1 MPNSSA
7 TKAKAPSARLLNPWA
22 LLLVAIAVGVLLWAT
37 FRNEEAFR
45 PKGGQPDEVSASYAE
60 VLLAAHPEN
69 NELRTQLLDLLI
81 QLGDYPKAEKHLAQW
96 QRPDP
101 ALKAYYRL
109 QLDALALNNSTDS
122 AALQALAERF
132 KAFDYKPLPSPQ
144 LERLATLALSAQ
156 APGLAADAY
165 AELARRDPTRR
176 EQWLPEAAKWYQA
189 SEQPGRAAD
198 LYVQLLDASQTP
210 EARRQFLQQAFTT
223 LVAADRGDQAVE
235 LLAREL
241 AAQPDVEFEPALL
254 DRGVD
259 VAVAHNR
266 VDLAE
271 QFFSAWRKVQPDSPE
286 ILAKEFK
293 QRLAFGDLAGAH
305 AVGLQLLEQRPDDP
319 QLLEQMAH
327 LAEWQGD
334 SAAALGY
341 WISLSTLSKDPAQ
354 FEHTWRL
361 AMQTYDFDR
370 GIPLLAGIMDSRAL
384 TNVELDALVYAQESR
399 GTPEEAEKWLRRYV
413 AKYPKQRLAWVRLL
427 QNLENTEQYPQ
438 RLVVWNQFAKRYRL
452 TSTERVDWANN
463 HLKLFDSQGAWKVIT
478 AVDGNKIKDF
488 NYWQSRAALAWDLEL
503 DDELQLALEK
513 MLAIKGSLNTGDES
527 ELIALYRTRD
537 PRKALQLTVD
547 SWRQGHS
554 PQRLVAA
561 LQLAQELQDW
571 PLVVDL
577 LKEAEQY
584 PGASDQSQVLAARAA
599 LAVQQGQTDLALRL
613 YQQGLSRF
621 PDDNTFRERL
631 LWLYVDLGRTG
642 EIKPL
647 LQQWRSLARSDS
659 SLWLP
664 FAAASQ
670 LLGRNTEALAWYRLY
685 LQANPRDWMVQAA
698 YADALEGAGYADSA
712 QRLRLRL
719 DRQVS
724 PEQIR
729 ATPQGYATW
738 LRLLASSYSSRKAQ
752 NKAMQWQDG
761 SKPMLQLWF
770 DQFLARLDDLNQSAQ
785 KDEWLAWARSRG
797 LKVSRYEQIQEA
809 LRGSNRQA
817 LERLV
822 ASGDLD
828 PAQQVEA
835 LNSLGRSGEALA
847 VGLSALGDEQ
857 PAALREQLRRQA
869 IEMTERTPQGM
880 QIAWERQDYG
890 GLVFNGPRLTAARY
904 LNDNWYAKLVLE
916 QGRYSGD
923 VLDESRLGNETNT
936 ELTLQRQLENGNY
949 KLIFDSSL
957 RKDDDRNGLGASRT
971 WQLDSGNELDV
982 GADWH
987 RKNEDSGYMRTFGQ
1001 QDDVWVGGRHRYSAR
1016 DQLSWNLAQRWFST
1030 RGGDDLGSGQALKIE
1045 FDHTLQFEG
1054 PNWELR
1060 SGIDYQQN
1068 SLNNRS
1074 LPDLANTLGGGID
1087 LAGAD
1092 LDNPEQIT
1100 SQTLLQKRYG
1110 QLFFGSSW
1118 RRGFPGALNRTRGQ
1132 YTWLVDVSTGWQW
1145 TDNTINYAISTGV
1158 GTEVIG
1164 DDELAVTLGYQ
1175 SAPQGGA
1182 GKSGGTAGVSYSVR
1196 FGR

>member
-7 TKAKAPSARLLNPWA
+7 TKAPRARLLNPWA
-22 LLLVAIAVGVLLWAT
+22 LLVVAIVVGILLWAT
-37 FRNEEAFR
+37 YRNEDAFR

-81 QLGDYPKAEKHLAQW
+81 QLGDYPRAEKHLAQW
-96 QRPDP
+96 SQPDP

-132 KAFDYKPLPSPQ
+132 KAFDYKTLPSPQ

-165 AELARRDPTRR
+165 TELARRDPKQRD
-176 EQWLPEAAKWYQA
+176 QWLPEAAKWYQA

-210 EARRQFLQQAFTT
+210 QERRQFLEKAFKS
-223 LVAADRGDQAVE
+223 LVAADRGDQAAE

-241 AAQPDVEFEPALL
+241 ATQPDALDAALL
-254 DRGVD
+254 DQGVD

-266 VDLAE
+266 RDLAE
-271 QFFSAWRKVQPDSPE
+271 QFFSAWRKLQPDSPE
-286 ILAKEFK
+286 VLAKEFK
-293 QRLAFGDLAGAH
+293 QRLAFGDLEGAY
-305 AVGLQLLEQRPDDP
+305 AVGSQLLELHPDDP
-319 QLLEQMAH
+319 LLLEQMAH
-327 LAEWQGD
+327 IAEWQGD
-334 SAAALGY
+334 SASALGY
-341 WISLSTLSKDPAQ
+341 WISLSKLRNNPAE

-370 GIPLLAGIMDSRAL
+370 GIPLLAGIMNTRAL
-384 TNVELDALVYAQESR
+384 SDVELDALVYAEESR
-399 GTPEEAEKWLRRYV
+399 GTPEQGEQWLRRYV
-413 AKYPKQRLAWVRLL
+413 GKYPKHRLAWVRLL
-427 QNLENTEQYPQ
+427 QNLENTAQYPQ
-438 RLVVWNQFAKRYRL
+438 RLAVWKRFAGLYPL

-463 HLKLFDSQGAWKVIT
+463 HLKLFDSPSAWKVIT
-478 AVDGNKIKDF
+478 AVDGNKIDDF

-513 MLAIKGSLNTGDES
+513 MLAIKGSLNSGDES
-527 ELIALYRTRD
+527 ELIALYRVRD

-547 SWRQGHS
+547 SWRREHN
-554 PQRLVAA
+554 PQRLIAA

-577 LKEAEQY
+577 LKEADQY
-584 PGASDQSQVLAARAA
+584 PDASDRSQVLAARGA
-599 LAVQQGQTDLALRL
+599 LAVQQGRTDEALRL
-613 YQQGLSRF
+613 YRLGLSRF

-631 LWLYVDLGRTG
+631 MWLYVDLGRTG
-642 EIKPL
+642 ELKPL
-647 LQQWRSLARSDS
+647 LQQWRSLARGDS
-659 SLWLP
+659 TLWLP

-685 LQANPRDWMVQAA
+685 LRSNPQDWMVQAA

-712 QRLRLRL
+712 QRLRLKLNRE
-719 DRQVS
+719 VT

-738 LRLLASSYSSRKAQ
+738 LRLVASSYSSRKAL

-770 DQFLARLDDLNQSAQ
+770 DQMLARLDEINQSTQ
-785 KDEWLAWARSRG
+785 KDDWLAWARARG
-797 LKVSRYEQIQEA
+797 LKVNRYEQIQEA
-809 LRGSNRQA
+809 LRGNNRQA

-822 ASGDLD
+822 ASDDLD
-828 PAQQVEA
+828 PAQRVEA

-847 VGLSALGDEQ
+847 VDLSALGEDQ
-857 PAALREQLRRQA
+857 PASLREQLRRQA
-869 IEMTERTPQGM
+869 IELTERTPQGV
-880 QIAWERQDYG
+880 QIAWDRQDYG

-923 VLDESRLGNETNT
+923 VLDPSRLGNETNT

-971 WQLDSGNELDV
+971 WQVDSGNELDV

-987 RKNEDSGYMRTFGQ
+987 RKNEDSGYMHTFGR

-1016 DQLSWNLAQRWFST
+1016 DQLSWSLAQRWFST
-1030 RGGDDLGSGQALKIE
+1030 RGGDDLGNGQALKIE

-1054 PNWELR
+1054 PNWQLR

-1074 LPDLANTLGGGID
+1074 LPNLANTLGGGID
-1087 LAGAD
+1087 LIGAE
-1092 LDNPEQIT
+1092 LDNPDQIN
-1100 SQTLLQKRYG
+1100 SQTLLQKHYG

-1145 TDNTINYAISTGV
+1145 TDNTINYAISTGI

-1164 DDELAVTLGYQ
+1164 DDELAVTFGYQ
-1175 SAPQGGA
+1175 SAPQGGT
-1182 GKSGGTAGVSYSVR
+1182 GQSGGTAGVSYSVR

>member
-1 MPNSSA
+1 MANSSA
-7 TKAKAPSARLLNPWA
+7 TKAQRARLLNPWA

-37 FRNEEAFR
+37 FRNEDAFR

-69 NELRTQLLDLLI
+69 SELRSQLLDLLI
-81 QLGDYPKAEKHLAQW
+81 QLGDYSRAEKHLAEW
-96 QRPDP
+96 PHADP
-101 ALKAYYRL
+101 TLKAYYRL

-132 KAFDYKPLPSPQ
+132 KAFDYRPLPSAQ

-165 AELARRDPTRR
+165 AELARRDPQRR

-189 SEQPGRAAD
+189 SEQPARAAD
-198 LYVQLLDASQTP
+198 IYVQLLEASQTP
-210 EARRQFLQQAFTT
+210 EARRERLEQAFKT
-223 LVAADRGDQAVE
+223 LVAADRGEQAVA
-235 LLAREL
+235 LLAQEL
-241 AAQPDVEFEPALL
+241 AAQPDAQFEPTLL
-254 DRGVD
+254 DQGVD

-266 VDLAE
+266 ADLAE

-293 QRLAFGDLAGAH
+293 QRLAFGDLAGAQ
-305 AVGLQLLEQRPDDP
+305 AVGVQLLEQHPDDP
-319 QLLEQMAH
+319 ALLEQMAH

-341 WISLSTLSKDPAQ
+341 WISLNALRSDPAR

-370 GIPLLAGIMDSRAL
+370 GIPLLAGVMNTRAL
-384 TNVELDALVYAQESR
+384 SNVELDALVYAEESR

-413 AKYPKQRLAWVRLL
+413 AKYPKHRLAWVRLL

-438 RLVVWNQFAKRYRL
+438 RLVVWSQFAKRYPL

-463 HLKLFDSQGAWKVIT
+463 YLKLFDSQGAWKVIT
-478 AVDGNKIKDF
+478 AVDGNTIDDF

-503 DDELQLALEK
+503 DDELRVALEK
-513 MLAIKGSLNTGDES
+513 MRAIKGSLNSGDES

-547 SWRQGHS
+547 SWRQGHN

-584 PGASDQSQVLAARAA
+584 PDASGQSQVLAARGA
-599 LAVQQGQTDLALRL
+599 LAVQQGNPEEALRL
-613 YQQGLSRF
+613 YRQGLSRF

-631 LWLYVDLGRTG
+631 MWLYVDLGRRS

-659 SLWLP
+659 TLWLP

-685 LQANPRDWMVQAA
+685 LQANPQDWMVQAA

-719 DRQVS
+719 DRQVTA
-724 PEQIR
+724 EQIR

-738 LRLLASSYSSRKAQ
+738 LRLLVSSYSSRKAQ
-752 NKAMQWQDG
+752 HQAMQWQDG

-770 DQFLARLDDLNQSAQ
+770 DQFLARLDDLNQSSQ

-797 LKVSRYEQIQEA
+797 LKISSYEQIQQA

-822 ASGDLD
+822 ANGDLD

-835 LNSLGRSGEALA
+835 LNSLGRGGEALA

-857 PAALREQLRRQA
+857 PAAIREQLRRQA
-869 IEMTERTPQGM
+869 IEMTERTPQGA
-880 QIAWERQDYG
+880 QIAWERQDFG

-904 LNDNWYAKLVLE
+904 LSDNWYAKLVLE
-916 QGRYSGD
+916 QGQYSGD
-923 VLDESRLGNETNT
+923 SLEPSRLGTETNT
-936 ELTLQRQLENGNY
+936 ELTLQRQVENGNY
-949 KLIFDSSL
+949 KLILDSSL
-957 RKDDDRNGLGASRT
+957 RKDDDRNGLGVSRT
-971 WQLDSGNELDV
+971 WQVDSGNELDV

-987 RKNEDSGYMRTFGQ
+987 RKNEDSGLMRAFGQ
-1001 QDDVWVGGRHRYSAR
+1001 QDDLWVGGRHRYSAR

-1068 SLNNRS
+1068 SLNNRA
-1074 LPDLANTLGGGID
+1074 LPNLANTLGGGID
-1087 LAGAD
+1087 LVGIQ
-1092 LDNPEQIT
+1092 LDDPNQIT
-1100 SQTLLQKRYG
+1100 SQTLLQKSYG

-1132 YTWLVDVSTGWQW
+1132 YTWLVDVSSGWQW
-1145 TDNTINYAISTGV
+1145 TDNTINYAISTGI

-1164 DDELAVTLGYQ
+1164 DDELAVTFGYQ

>member
-7 TKAKAPSARLLNPWA
+7 TKAPRARLLNPWA
-22 LLLVAIAVGVLLWAT
+22 LLVVAIVVGILLWAT
-37 FRNEEAFR
+37 YRNEDAFR

-81 QLGDYPKAEKHLAQW
+81 QLGDYPRAEKHLAQW
-96 QRPDP
+96 SQPDP

-132 KAFDYKPLPSPQ
+132 KAFDYKTLPSPQ

-165 AELARRDPTRR
+165 TELARRDPKQRD
-176 EQWLPEAAKWYQA
+176 QWLPEAAKWYQA

-210 EARRQFLQQAFTT
+210 QERRQFLEKAFKS
-223 LVAADRGDQAVE
+223 LVAADRGDQAAE

-241 AAQPDVEFEPALL
+241 ATQPDALDAALL
-254 DRGVD
+254 DQGVD

-266 VDLAE
+266 RDLAE
-271 QFFSAWRKVQPDSPE
+271 QFFSAWRKLQPDSPE
-286 ILAKEFK
+286 VLAKEFK
-293 QRLAFGDLAGAH
+293 QRLAFGDLEGAY
-305 AVGLQLLEQRPDDP
+305 AVGSQLLELHPDDP
-319 QLLEQMAH
+319 LLLEQMAH
-327 LAEWQGD
+327 IAEWQGD
-334 SAAALGY
+334 SASALGY
-341 WISLSTLSKDPAQ
+341 WISLSKLRNNPAE

-370 GIPLLAGIMDSRAL
+370 GIPLLAGIMETRAL
-384 TNVELDALVYAQESR
+384 SDVELDALVYAEESR
-399 GTPEEAEKWLRRYV
+399 GTPERGEQWLRRYV
-413 AKYPKQRLAWVRLL
+413 GKYPKHRLAWVRLL
-427 QNLENTEQYPQ
+427 QNLENTAQYPQ
-438 RLVVWNQFAKRYRL
+438 RLAVWKRFAGLYPL

-463 HLKLFDSQGAWKVIT
+463 HLKLFDSPSAWKVIT
-478 AVDGNKIKDF
+478 AVDGNKIDDF

-513 MLAIKGSLNTGDES
+513 MLAIKGSLNSGDES
-527 ELIALYRTRD
+527 ELIALYRVRD
-537 PRKALQLTVD
+537 PGKALQLTVD
-547 SWRQGHS
+547 SWRREHN
-554 PQRLVAA
+554 PQRLIAA

-577 LKEAEQY
+577 LKEADQY
-584 PGASDQSQVLAARAA
+584 PDASDRSQVLAARGA
-599 LAVQQGQTDLALRL
+599 LAVQQGRTDEALRL
-613 YQQGLSRF
+613 YRLGLSRF

-631 LWLYVDLGRTG
+631 MWLYVDLGRTG
-642 EIKPL
+642 ELKPL
-647 LQQWRSLARSDS
+647 LQQWRSLARGDS
-659 SLWLP
+659 TLWLP

-685 LQANPRDWMVQAA
+685 LRSNPQDWMVQAA

-712 QRLRLRL
+712 QRLRLKLNRE
-719 DRQVS
+719 VT

-738 LRLLASSYSSRKAQ
+738 LRLVASSYSSRKAL

-770 DQFLARLDDLNQSAQ
+770 DQMLARLDEINQSTQ
-785 KDEWLAWARSRG
+785 KDDWLAWARARG
-797 LKVSRYEQIQEA
+797 LKVNRYEQIQEA
-809 LRGSNRQA
+809 LRGNNRQA

-822 ASGDLD
+822 ASDDLD
-828 PAQQVEA
+828 PAQRVEA

-847 VGLSALGDEQ
+847 VDLSALGEDQ
-857 PAALREQLRRQA
+857 PASLREQLRRQA
-869 IEMTERTPQGM
+869 IELTERTPQGV
-880 QIAWERQDYG
+880 QIAWDRQDYG

-923 VLDESRLGNETNT
+923 VLDPSRLGNETNT

-971 WQLDSGNELDV
+971 WQVDSGNELDV

-987 RKNEDSGYMRTFGQ
+987 RKNEDSGYMRTFGR

-1016 DQLSWNLAQRWFST
+1016 DQLSWSLAQRWFST
-1030 RGGDDLGSGQALKIE
+1030 RGGDDLGNGQALKIE

-1054 PNWELR
+1054 PNWQLR

-1074 LPDLANTLGGGID
+1074 LPNLANTLGGGID
-1087 LAGAD
+1087 LIGAE
-1092 LDNPEQIT
+1092 LDNPDQIN
-1100 SQTLLQKRYG
+1100 SQTLLQKHYG

-1145 TDNTINYAISTGV
+1145 TDNTINYAISTGI

-1164 DDELAVTLGYQ
+1164 DDELAVTFGYQ
-1175 SAPQGGA
+1175 SAPQGGT
-1182 GKSGGTAGVSYSVR
+1182 GQSGGTAGVSYSVR

>member
-7 TKAKAPSARLLNPWA
+7 TKAPRARLLNPWA
-22 LLLVAIAVGVLLWAT
+22 LLVVAIVVGILLWAT
-37 FRNEEAFR
+37 YRNEDAFR

-60 VLLAAHPEN
+60 VLLAAHPDN

-81 QLGDYPKAEKHLAQW
+81 QLGDYPRAEKHLAQW
-96 QRPDP
+96 PQPDP
-101 ALKAYYRL
+101 TLKAYYRL

-132 KAFDYKPLPSPQ
+132 KTFDYKTLPTPQ

-165 AELARRDPTRR
+165 TELARRDPKQRD
-176 EQWLPEAAKWYQA
+176 QWLPEAAKWYQA

-210 EARRQFLQQAFTT
+210 EVRRPLLENAFKS
-223 LVAADRGDQAVE
+223 LVAADRGDEAAE

-241 AAQPDVEFEPALL
+241 ASQPDALDAALL
-254 DRGVD
+254 DQGVD

-266 VDLAE
+266 RDLAE
-271 QFFSAWRKVQPDSPE
+271 QFFSAWRKLQPDSPQV
-286 ILAKEFK
+286 LAKEFK
-293 QRLAFGDLAGAH
+293 QRLAFGDLEGAY
-305 AVGLQLLEQRPDDP
+305 AVGSQLLELHPDDP
-319 QLLEQMAH
+319 LLLEQMAH
-327 LAEWQGD
+327 IAEWQGD
-334 SAAALGY
+334 SASALGY
-341 WISLSTLSKDPAQ
+341 WISLSKLRNNPAE

-370 GIPLLAGIMDSRAL
+370 GIPLLAGIMETRAL
-384 TNVELDALVYAQESR
+384 SDVELDALVYAEESR
-399 GTPEEAEKWLRRYV
+399 GTPEQGEKWLRRYV
-413 AKYPKQRLAWVRLL
+413 GKYPKHRLAWVRLL
-427 QNLENTEQYPQ
+427 QNLENTAQYPQ
-438 RLVVWNQFAKRYRL
+438 RLAVWKRFAGLYRL

-463 HLKLFDSQGAWKVIT
+463 HLKLFDSPSAWKVIT
-478 AVDGNKIKDF
+478 AVDGNKIDDF

-513 MLAIKGSLNTGDES
+513 MLAIKGSLNSGDES
-527 ELIALYRTRD
+527 ELIALYRVRD

-547 SWRQGHS
+547 SWRREHN
-554 PQRLVAA
+554 PQRLIAA

-577 LKEAEQY
+577 LQEADQY
-584 PGASDQSQVLAARAA
+584 PDASDRSQVLAARGA
-599 LAVQQGQTDLALRL
+599 LAVQQGRTDEALRL
-613 YQQGLSRF
+613 YRLGLSRF

-631 LWLYVDLGRTG
+631 MWLYVDLGRTG
-642 EIKPL
+642 ELKPL
-647 LQQWRSLARSDS
+647 LQQWRSLARGDS
-659 SLWLP
+659 TLWLP

-685 LQANPRDWMVQAA
+685 LRSNPQDWMVQAA

-712 QRLRLRL
+712 QRLRLKLNRE
-719 DRQVS
+719 VT

-738 LRLLASSYSSRKAQ
+738 LRLVASSYSSRKAL

-770 DQFLARLDDLNQSAQ
+770 EQMLARLDEINQSAQ
-785 KDEWLAWARSRG
+785 KDDWLAWARARG

-809 LRGSNRQA
+809 LRGNNRQA

-822 ASGDLD
+822 ASDDLD
-828 PAQQVEA
+828 PAQRVEA

-847 VGLSALGDEQ
+847 VDLSALGEDQ

-869 IEMTERTPQGM
+869 IELTERTPQGV
-880 QIAWERQDYG
+880 QIAWDRQDYG

-923 VLDESRLGNETNT
+923 VLDPSRLGNETNT

-971 WQLDSGNELDV
+971 WQVDSGNELDV

-987 RKNEDSGYMRTFGQ
+987 RKNEDSGYMRTFGRQ
-1001 QDDVWVGGRHRYSAR
+1001 NDVWVGGRHRYSAR
-1016 DQLSWNLAQRWFST
+1016 DQLSWSLAQRWFST

-1054 PNWELR
+1054 PNWQLR

-1074 LPDLANTLGGGID
+1074 LPNLANTLGGGID
-1087 LAGAD
+1087 LIGAE
-1092 LDNPEQIT
+1092 LDNPDQIN
-1100 SQTLLQKRYG
+1100 SQTLLQKHYG

-1132 YTWLVDVSTGWQW
+1132 YAWLVDVSSGWQW
-1145 TDNTINYAISTGV
+1145 TDNTINYAISTGI

-1164 DDELAVTLGYQ
+1164 DDELAVTFGYQ
-1175 SAPQGGA
+1175 SAPQGGT
-1182 GKSGGTAGVSYSVR
+1182 GQSGGTAGVSYSVR

>member
-7 TKAKAPSARLLNPWA
+7 TKAPRARLLNPWA
-22 LLLVAIAVGVLLWAT
+22 LLVVAIVVGILLWAT
-37 FRNEEAFR
+37 YRNEDAFR

-60 VLLAAHPEN
+60 VLLAAHPDN

-81 QLGDYPKAEKHLAQW
+81 QLGDYPRAEKHLAQW
-96 QRPDP
+96 PQPDP
-101 ALKAYYRL
+101 TLKAYYRL

-132 KAFDYKPLPSPQ
+132 KTFDYKTLPTPQ

-165 AELARRDPTRR
+165 TELARRDPKQRD
-176 EQWLPEAAKWYQA
+176 QWLPEAAKWYQA

-210 EARRQFLQQAFTT
+210 EVRRPLFENAFKS
-223 LVAADRGDQAVE
+223 LVAADRGDEAAE

-241 AAQPDVEFEPALL
+241 ASQPDALDAALL
-254 DRGVD
+254 DQGVD

-266 VDLAE
+266 RDLAE
-271 QFFSAWRKVQPDSPE
+271 QFFSAWRKLQPDSPQV
-286 ILAKEFK
+286 LAKEFK
-293 QRLAFGDLAGAH
+293 QRLAFGDLEGAY
-305 AVGLQLLEQRPDDP
+305 AVGSQLLELHPDDP
-319 QLLEQMAH
+319 LLLEQMAH
-327 LAEWQGD
+327 IAEWQGD
-334 SAAALGY
+334 SASALGY
-341 WISLSTLSKDPAQ
+341 WISLSKLRNNPAE

-370 GIPLLAGIMDSRAL
+370 GIPLLAGIMETRAL
-384 TNVELDALVYAQESR
+384 SDVELDALVYAEESR
-399 GTPEEAEKWLRRYV
+399 GTPEQGEKWLRRYV
-413 AKYPKQRLAWVRLL
+413 GKYPKHRLAWVRLL
-427 QNLENTEQYPQ
+427 QNLENTAQYPQ
-438 RLVVWNQFAKRYRL
+438 RLAVWKRFAGLYRL

-463 HLKLFDSQGAWKVIT
+463 HLKLFDSPSAWKVIT
-478 AVDGNKIKDF
+478 AVDGNKIDDF

-513 MLAIKGSLNTGDES
+513 MLAIKGSLNSGDES
-527 ELIALYRTRD
+527 ELIALYRVRD

-547 SWRQGHS
+547 SWRREHN
-554 PQRLVAA
+554 PQRLIAA

-577 LKEAEQY
+577 LQEADQY
-584 PGASDQSQVLAARAA
+584 PDASDRSQVLAARGA
-599 LAVQQGQTDLALRL
+599 LAVQQGRTDEALRL
-613 YQQGLSRF
+613 YRLGLSRF

-631 LWLYVDLGRTG
+631 MWLYVDLGRTG
-642 EIKPL
+642 ELKPL
-647 LQQWRSLARSDS
+647 LQQWRSLARGDS
-659 SLWLP
+659 TLWLP

-685 LQANPRDWMVQAA
+685 LRSNPQDWMVQAA

-712 QRLRLRL
+712 QRLRLKLNRE
-719 DRQVS
+719 VT

-738 LRLLASSYSSRKAQ
+738 LRLVASSYSSRKAL

-770 DQFLARLDDLNQSAQ
+770 EQMLARLDEINQSAQ
-785 KDEWLAWARSRG
+785 KDDWLAWARARG
-797 LKVSRYEQIQEA
+797 LKVSHYEQIQEA
-809 LRGSNRQA
+809 LRGNNRQA

-822 ASGDLD
+822 ASDDLD
-828 PAQQVEA
+828 PAQRVEA

-847 VGLSALGDEQ
+847 VDLSALGEDQ

-869 IEMTERTPQGM
+869 IELTERTPQGV
-880 QIAWERQDYG
+880 QIAWDRQDYG

-923 VLDESRLGNETNT
+923 VLAPSRLGNETNT

-971 WQLDSGNELDV
+971 WQVDSGNELDV

-987 RKNEDSGYMRTFGQ
+987 RKNEDSGYMRTFGRQ
-1001 QDDVWVGGRHRYSAR
+1001 NDVWVGGRHRYSAR
-1016 DQLSWNLAQRWFST
+1016 DQLSWSLAQRWFST

-1054 PNWELR
+1054 PNWQLR

-1074 LPDLANTLGGGID
+1074 LPNLANTLGGGID
-1087 LAGAD
+1087 LIGAE
-1092 LDNPEQIT
+1092 LDNPDQIN
-1100 SQTLLQKRYG
+1100 SQTLLQKHYG

-1132 YTWLVDVSTGWQW
+1132 YTWLVDVSSGWQW
-1145 TDNTINYAISTGV
+1145 TDNTINYAISTGI

-1164 DDELAVTLGYQ
+1164 DDELAVTFGYQ
-1175 SAPQGGA
+1175 SAPQGGT
-1182 GKSGGTAGVSYSVR
+1182 GQSGGTAGVSYSVR

>member
-7 TKAKAPSARLLNPWA
+7 TKAKSARLLNPWA

-37 FRNEEAFR
+37 FRNEDAFR

-69 NELRTQLLDLLI
+69 SELRTQLLDLLI
-81 QLGDYPKAEKHLAQW
+81 QLGDYPRAEKHLLDWPQA
-96 QRPDP
+96 DP
-101 ALKAYYRL
+101 TLKNYYRL

-122 AALQALAERF
+122 AALQALAARF
-132 KAFDYKPLPSPQ
+132 KAFDYKPLPTPQ
-144 LERLATLALSAQ
+144 LERLPALALSAQ

-165 AELARRDPTRR
+165 VELARRDPRQR
-176 EQWLPEAAKWYQA
+176 DKWLAEAGKWYLA

-198 LYVQLLDASQTP
+198 LYVQLLEGSQKP
-210 EARRQFLQQAFTT
+210 EERRQFLEEAFKG
-223 LVAADRGDQAVE
+223 LVAADRGDQAAELLGKE
-235 LLAREL
+235 LLAHPESDFN
-241 AAQPDVEFEPALL
+241 PVLL
-254 DRGVD
+254 DQGVD

-271 QFFSAWRKVQPDSPE
+271 QFFTAWRKLQPDSPE

-293 QRLAFGDLAGAH
+293 QRLAFGDLEGAH
-305 AVGLQLLEQRPDDP
+305 TVGLQLLEQRPEDP
-319 QLLEQMAH
+319 LLLEQMAH
-327 LAEWQGD
+327 IAEWQGD
-334 SAAALGY
+334 SASALGY
-341 WISLSTLSKDPAQ
+341 WISLSKLRDNPAE

-370 GIPLLAGIMDSRAL
+370 GIPVLAGIMHKRAL
-384 TNVELDALVYAQESR
+384 TDVELDALVYAEESR
-399 GTPEEAEKWLRRYV
+399 GTPEQAEKWLRGYV
-413 AKYPKQRLAWVRLL
+413 AKYPKHRLAWVRLL
-427 QNLENTEQYPQ
+427 QNLENTEQYPE
-438 RLVVWNQFAKRYRL
+438 RLQVWNNFAKRYPL
-452 TSTERVDWANN
+452 SSTERVDWANN
-463 HLKLFDSQGAWKVIT
+463 HLKLFDSQSAWKVIT
-478 AVDGNKIKDF
+478 AVDGNKINDI

-503 DDELQLALEK
+503 DEELRVALEK
-513 MLAIKGSLNTGDES
+513 MLAIKGSLNLGDES

-547 SWRQGHS
+547 SWRQGHN

-571 PLVVDL
+571 PLVIDL
-577 LKEAEQY
+577 LKEAEAY
-584 PGASDQSQVLAARAA
+584 PDASDRSQVLAARGA
-599 LAVQQGQTDLALRL
+599 LAVQQGQTDEALRL
-613 YQQGLSRF
+613 YRLGLSRF

-631 LWLYVDLGRTG
+631 MWLYVDLGRTR

-647 LQQWRSLARSDS
+647 LQQWRALARSDS
-659 SLWLP
+659 TLWLP

-670 LLGRNTEALAWYRLY
+670 LVGRNSEALAWYRLY
-685 LQANPRDWMVQAA
+685 LQANPQDWMVQAA

-712 QRLRLRL
+712 QRLRLKLNRE
-719 DRQVS
+719 VT
-724 PEQIR
+724 PELIR
-729 ATPQGYATW
+729 ATPQGYSTW

-752 NKAMQWQDG
+752 NKAMQWLDG

-770 DQFLARLDDLNQSAQ
+770 DQLLARLDDINQSAQ
-785 KDEWLAWARSRG
+785 KDDWLAWARSRG
-797 LKVSRYEQIQEA
+797 LKINSYEQIQEA

-835 LNSLGRSGEALA
+835 LNSLGRGGEALA

-857 PAALREQLRRQA
+857 PPAIREQLRRQA

-880 QIAWERQDYG
+880 LFSWQRQDYG
-890 GLVFNGPRLTAARY
+890 GLVFNGPRLTTARY

-916 QGRYSGD
+916 QGQYSGD
-923 VLDESRLGNETNT
+923 TLDSSRLGSETNT

-957 RKDDDRNGLGASRT
+957 RKDDDRNGLGVSRT
-971 WQLDSGNELDV
+971 WQVDSGNELDV

-987 RKNEDSGYMRTFGQ
+987 RKNEDTGLMRAFGR

-1016 DQLSWNLAQRWFST
+1016 DQLSWNLAQRSFST
-1030 RGGDDLGSGQALKIE
+1030 RGGDDLGNGQALKIE

-1074 LPDLANTLGGGID
+1074 LPNLANTLGGAID
-1087 LAGAD
+1087 LVGVE
-1092 LDNPEQIT
+1092 LDDPSEIT

-1132 YTWLVDVSTGWQW
+1132 YTWLVDVSSGWQW
-1145 TDNTINYAISTGV
+1145 TDNTINYAISTGI
-1158 GTEVIG
+1158 GTEVLG
-1164 DDELAVTLGYQ
+1164 DDELAVTFGYQ
-1175 SAPQGGA
+1175 SAPEGGT

>member
-7 TKAKAPSARLLNPWA
+7 TEAPRARLLNPWA
-22 LLLVAIAVGVLLWAT
+22 LLVVAIVVGILLWAT
-37 FRNEEAFR
+37 YRNEDAFR

-81 QLGDYPKAEKHLAQW
+81 QLGDYPRAEKHLAQW
-96 QRPDP
+96 SQPDP

-132 KAFDYKPLPSPQ
+132 KAFDYKALPSPQ

-165 AELARRDPTRR
+165 TELARRDPKQRD
-176 EQWLPEAAKWYQA
+176 QWLPEAAKWYQA

-210 EARRQFLQQAFTT
+210 QERRQFLEKAFKS
-223 LVAADRGDQAVE
+223 LVAADRGDQAAE

-241 AAQPDVEFEPALL
+241 ATQPDALDAALL
-254 DRGVD
+254 DQGVD

-266 VDLAE
+266 RDLAE
-271 QFFSAWRKVQPDSPE
+271 QFFSAWRKLQPDSPE
-286 ILAKEFK
+286 VLAKEFK
-293 QRLAFGDLAGAH
+293 QRLAFGDLEGAY
-305 AVGLQLLEQRPDDP
+305 AVGSQLLELHPDDP
-319 QLLEQMAH
+319 LLLEQMAH
-327 LAEWQGD
+327 IAEWQGD
-334 SAAALGY
+334 SASALGY
-341 WISLSTLSKDPAQ
+341 WISLSKLRNNPAE

-370 GIPLLAGIMDSRAL
+370 GIPLLAGIMETRAL
-384 TNVELDALVYAQESR
+384 SDVELDALVYAEESR
-399 GTPEEAEKWLRRYV
+399 GTPEQGEQWLRRYV
-413 AKYPKQRLAWVRLL
+413 GKYPKHRLAWVRLL
-427 QNLENTEQYPQ
+427 QNLENTAQYPQ
-438 RLVVWNQFAKRYRL
+438 RLAVWKRFAGLYPL

-463 HLKLFDSQGAWKVIT
+463 HLKLFDSPSAWKVIT
-478 AVDGNKIKDF
+478 AVDGNKIDDF

-513 MLAIKGSLNTGDES
+513 MLAIKGSLNSGDES
-527 ELIALYRTRD
+527 ELIALYRVRD

-547 SWRQGHS
+547 SWRREHN
-554 PQRLVAA
+554 PQRLIAA

-577 LKEAEQY
+577 LKEADQY
-584 PGASDQSQVLAARAA
+584 PDASDRSQVLAARGA
-599 LAVQQGQTDLALRL
+599 LAVQQGRTDEALRL
-613 YQQGLSRF
+613 YRLGLSRF

-631 LWLYVDLGRTG
+631 MWLYVDLGRTG
-642 EIKPL
+642 ELKPL
-647 LQQWRSLARSDS
+647 LQQWRSLARGDS
-659 SLWLP
+659 TLWLP

-685 LQANPRDWMVQAA
+685 LRSNPQDWMVQAA

-712 QRLRLRL
+712 QRLRLKLNRE
-719 DRQVS
+719 VT

-738 LRLLASSYSSRKAQ
+738 LRLVASSYSSRKAL

-770 DQFLARLDDLNQSAQ
+770 DQMLARLDEINQSTQ
-785 KDEWLAWARSRG
+785 KNDWLAWARARG
-797 LKVSRYEQIQEA
+797 LKVNRYEQIQEA
-809 LRGSNRQA
+809 LRGNNRQA

-822 ASGDLD
+822 ASDDLD
-828 PAQQVEA
+828 PAQRVEA

-847 VGLSALGDEQ
+847 VDLSALGEDQ
-857 PAALREQLRRQA
+857 SASLREQLRRQA
-869 IEMTERTPQGM
+869 IELTERTPQGV
-880 QIAWERQDYG
+880 QIAWDRQDYG

-923 VLDESRLGNETNT
+923 VLDPSRLGNETNT

-971 WQLDSGNELDV
+971 WQVDSGNELDV

-987 RKNEDSGYMRTFGQ
+987 RKNEDSGYMRTFGR

-1016 DQLSWNLAQRWFST
+1016 DQLSWSLAQRWFST
-1030 RGGDDLGSGQALKIE
+1030 RGGDDLGNGQALKIE

-1054 PNWELR
+1054 PNWQLR

-1074 LPDLANTLGGGID
+1074 LPNLANTLGGGID
-1087 LAGAD
+1087 LIGAE
-1092 LDNPEQIT
+1092 LDNPDQIN
-1100 SQTLLQKRYG
+1100 SQTLLQKHYG

-1145 TDNTINYAISTGV
+1145 TDNTINYAISTGI

-1164 DDELAVTLGYQ
+1164 DDELAVTFGYQ
-1175 SAPQGGA
+1175 SAPQGGT
-1182 GKSGGTAGVSYSVR
+1182 GQSGGTAGVSYSVR

>member
-1 MPNSSA
+1 MANSSA
-7 TKAKAPSARLLNPWA
+7 TKAQRARLLNPWA

-37 FRNEEAFR
+37 FRNEDAFR

-69 NELRTQLLDLLI
+69 SELRSQLLDLLI
-81 QLGDYPKAEKHLAQW
+81 QLGDYSKAEKHLAEW
-96 QRPDP
+96 PHADP
-101 ALKAYYRL
+101 TLKAYYRL

-132 KAFDYKPLPSPQ
+132 KAFDYRPLPSAQ

-156 APGLAADAY
+156 APGLAADTY
-165 AELARRDPTRR
+165 AELARRDPQRR

-189 SEQPGRAAD
+189 SEQPARAAD
-198 LYVQLLDASQTP
+198 IYVQLLEASQTP
-210 EARRQFLQQAFTT
+210 EARREWLEQAFKT
-223 LVAADRGDQAVE
+223 LVSADRGEQAVA
-235 LLAREL
+235 LLAQEL
-241 AAQPDVEFEPALL
+241 AAQPDAQFEPTLL
-254 DRGVD
+254 DQGVD

-266 VDLAE
+266 ADLAE

-293 QRLAFGDLAGAH
+293 QRLAFGDLAGAQ
-305 AVGLQLLEQRPDDP
+305 AVGVQLLEQHPDDP
-319 QLLEQMAH
+319 ALLEQMAH

-341 WISLSTLSKDPAQ
+341 WISLNALRSDPAQ

-370 GIPLLAGIMDSRAL
+370 GIPLLAGIMNTRAL
-384 TNVELDALVYAQESR
+384 SNVELDALVYAEESR

-413 AKYPKQRLAWVRLL
+413 AKYPKHRLAWVRLL

-438 RLVVWNQFAKRYRL
+438 RLVVWSQFAKRYPL

-463 HLKLFDSQGAWKVIT
+463 YLKLFDSQGAWKVIT
-478 AVDGNKIKDF
+478 AVDGNTIDDF

-503 DDELQLALEK
+503 DDELRVALEK
-513 MLAIKGSLNTGDES
+513 MRAIKGSLNSGDES

-547 SWRQGHS
+547 SWRQGHN

-584 PGASDQSQVLAARAA
+584 PDASGQSQVLAARGA
-599 LAVQQGQTDLALRL
+599 LAVQQGNPEEALRL
-613 YQQGLSRF
+613 YRQGLSRF

-631 LWLYVDLGRTG
+631 MWLYVDLGRRS

-659 SLWLP
+659 TLWLP

-685 LQANPRDWMVQAA
+685 LQANPQDWMVQAA

-719 DRQVS
+719 DRQVTA
-724 PEQIR
+724 EQIR

-738 LRLLASSYSSRKAQ
+738 LRLLVSSYSSRKAQ
-752 NKAMQWQDG
+752 NQAMQWQDG

-770 DQFLARLDDLNQSAQ
+770 DQFLARLDDLNQSSQ
-785 KDEWLAWARSRG
+785 KDEWLAWGRSRG
-797 LKVSRYEQIQEA
+797 LKISSYEQIQQA

-822 ASGDLD
+822 ANGDLD
-828 PAQQVEA
+828 PTQQVEA
-835 LNSLGRSGEALA
+835 LNSLGRGGEALA
-847 VGLSALGDEQ
+847 AGLSALGDEQ
-857 PAALREQLRRQA
+857 PSAIREQLRRQA
-869 IEMTERTPQGM
+869 IEMTERTPQGA
-880 QIAWERQDYG
+880 QIAWERQDFG

-916 QGRYSGD
+916 QGQYSGD
-923 VLDESRLGNETNT
+923 SLEPSRLGTETNT
-936 ELTLQRQLENGNY
+936 ELTLQRQVENGNY
-949 KLIFDSSL
+949 KLILDSSL
-957 RKDDDRNGLGASRT
+957 RKDDDRNGLGISRT
-971 WQLDSGNELDV
+971 WQVDSGNELDV

-987 RKNEDSGYMRTFGQ
+987 RKNEDSGLMRAFGQ
-1001 QDDVWVGGRHRYSAR
+1001 QDDLWVGGRHRYSAR

-1068 SLNNRS
+1068 SLNNRA
-1074 LPDLANTLGGGID
+1074 LPNLANTLGGGID
-1087 LAGAD
+1087 LIGIQ
-1092 LDNPEQIT
+1092 LDDPNQIT
-1100 SQTLLQKRYG
+1100 SQTLLQKSYG

-1132 YTWLVDVSTGWQW
+1132 YTWLVDVSSGWQW
-1145 TDNTINYAISTGV
+1145 TDNTINYAISTGI

-1164 DDELAVTLGYQ
+1164 DDELAVTFGYQ

>member
-7 TKAKAPSARLLNPWA
+7 TKAPRARLLNPWA
-22 LLLVAIAVGVLLWAT
+22 LLVVAIVVGILLWAT
-37 FRNEEAFR
+37 YRNEDAFR

-81 QLGDYPKAEKHLAQW
+81 QLGDYPRAEKHLAQW
-96 QRPDP
+96 SQPDP

-132 KAFDYKPLPSPQ
+132 KAFDYKALPSPQ

-165 AELARRDPTRR
+165 TELARRDPKQRD
-176 EQWLPEAAKWYQA
+176 QWLPEAAKWYQA

-210 EARRQFLQQAFTT
+210 QERRQFLEKAFKS
-223 LVAADRGDQAVE
+223 LVAADRGDQAAE

-241 AAQPDVEFEPALL
+241 ATQPDALDAALL
-254 DRGVD
+254 DQGVD

-266 VDLAE
+266 RDLAE
-271 QFFSAWRKVQPDSPE
+271 QFFSAWRKLQPDSPE
-286 ILAKEFK
+286 VLAKEFK
-293 QRLAFGDLAGAH
+293 QRLAFGDLEGAY
-305 AVGLQLLEQRPDDP
+305 AVGSQLLELHPDDP
-319 QLLEQMAH
+319 LLLEQMAH
-327 LAEWQGD
+327 IAEWQGD
-334 SAAALGY
+334 SASALGY
-341 WISLSTLSKDPAQ
+341 WISLSKLRNNPAE

-370 GIPLLAGIMDSRAL
+370 GIPLLAGIMETRAL
-384 TNVELDALVYAQESR
+384 SNIELDALVYAEESR
-399 GTPEEAEKWLRRYV
+399 GTPEQGEQWLRRYV
-413 AKYPKQRLAWVRLL
+413 AKYPKHRLAWVRLL
-427 QNLENTEQYPQ
+427 QNLENTEQYPE
-438 RLVVWNQFAKRYRL
+438 RLVVWKRFAGLYPL

-463 HLKLFDSQGAWKVIT
+463 YLKLFDSQSAWKVIT
-478 AVDGNKIKDF
+478 AVDGNKIDDL

-513 MLAIKGSLNTGDES
+513 MLAIKGSLNSGDES
-527 ELIALYRTRD
+527 ELIALYRVRD

-547 SWRQGHS
+547 SWRREHN
-554 PQRLVAA
+554 PQRLIAA

-577 LKEAEQY
+577 LKEADQY
-584 PGASDQSQVLAARAA
+584 PDASDRSQVLAARGA
-599 LAVQQGQTDLALRL
+599 LAVQQGRTDEALRL
-613 YQQGLSRF
+613 YRLGLSRF

-631 LWLYVDLGRTG
+631 MWLYVDLGRTG
-642 EIKPL
+642 ELKPL
-647 LQQWRSLARSDS
+647 LQQWRSLARGDS
-659 SLWLP
+659 TLWLP

-685 LQANPRDWMVQAA
+685 LRSNPQDWMVQAA

-712 QRLRLRL
+712 QRLRLKLNRE
-719 DRQVS
+719 VT

-738 LRLLASSYSSRKAQ
+738 LRLVASSYSSRKAL

-770 DQFLARLDDLNQSAQ
+770 DQMLARLDEINQSTQ
-785 KDEWLAWARSRG
+785 KDDWLAWARARG
-797 LKVSRYEQIQEA
+797 LKVNRYEQIQEA
-809 LRGSNRQA
+809 LRGNNRQA

-822 ASGDLD
+822 ASDDLD
-828 PAQQVEA
+828 PAQRVEA

-847 VGLSALGDEQ
+847 VDLSALGEDQ

-869 IEMTERTPQGM
+869 IELTERTPQGV
-880 QIAWERQDYG
+880 QIAWDRQDYG
-890 GLVFNGPRLTAARY
+890 GLVFNGPRLTGARY

-923 VLDESRLGNETNT
+923 VLDPSRLGNETNT

-971 WQLDSGNELDV
+971 WQVDSGNELDV

-987 RKNEDSGYMRTFGQ
+987 RKNEDSGYMRTFGRQ
-1001 QDDVWVGGRHRYSAR
+1001 NDVWVGGRHRYSAR
-1016 DQLSWNLAQRWFST
+1016 DQLSWSLAQRWFST
-1030 RGGDDLGSGQALKIE
+1030 RGGDDLGNGQALKIE

-1054 PNWELR
+1054 PNWQLR

-1074 LPDLANTLGGGID
+1074 LPNLANTLGGGID
-1087 LAGAD
+1087 LIGAE
-1092 LDNPEQIT
+1092 LDNPDQIN
-1100 SQTLLQKRYG
+1100 SQTLLQKHYG

-1145 TDNTINYAISTGV
+1145 TDNTINYAISTGI

-1164 DDELAVTLGYQ
+1164 DDELAVTFGYQ
-1175 SAPQGGA
+1175 SAPQGGT
-1182 GKSGGTAGVSYSVR
+1182 GQSGGTAGVSYSVR

>member
-7 TKAKAPSARLLNPWA
+7 TEAPRARLLNPWA
-22 LLLVAIAVGVLLWAT
+22 LLVVAIVVGILLWAT
-37 FRNEEAFR
+37 YRNEDAFR

-81 QLGDYPKAEKHLAQW
+81 QLGDYPRAEKHLAQW
-96 QRPDP
+96 SQPDP

-132 KAFDYKPLPSPQ
+132 KAFDYKALPSPQ

-165 AELARRDPTRR
+165 TELARRDPKQRD
-176 EQWLPEAAKWYQA
+176 QWLPEAAKWYQA

-210 EARRQFLQQAFTT
+210 QERRQFLEKAFKS
-223 LVAADRGDQAVE
+223 LVAADRGDQAAE

-241 AAQPDVEFEPALL
+241 ATQPDALDAALL
-254 DRGVD
+254 DQGVD

-266 VDLAE
+266 RDLAE
-271 QFFSAWRKVQPDSPE
+271 QFFSAWRKLQPDSPE
-286 ILAKEFK
+286 VLAKEFK
-293 QRLAFGDLAGAH
+293 QRLAFGDLEGAY
-305 AVGLQLLEQRPDDP
+305 AVGSQLLELHPDDP
-319 QLLEQMAH
+319 LLLEQMAH
-327 LAEWQGD
+327 IAEWQGD
-334 SAAALGY
+334 SASALGY
-341 WISLSTLSKDPAQ
+341 WISLSKLRNNPAE

-370 GIPLLAGIMDSRAL
+370 GIPLLAGIMETRAL
-384 TNVELDALVYAQESR
+384 SDVELDALVYAEESR
-399 GTPEEAEKWLRRYV
+399 GTPEQGEQWLRRYV
-413 AKYPKQRLAWVRLL
+413 GKYPKHRLAWVRLL
-427 QNLENTEQYPQ
+427 QNLENTAQYPQ
-438 RLVVWNQFAKRYRL
+438 RLAVWKRFAGLYPL

-463 HLKLFDSQGAWKVIT
+463 HLKLFDSPSAWKVIT
-478 AVDGNKIKDF
+478 AVDGNKIDDF

-513 MLAIKGSLNTGDES
+513 MLAIKGSLNSGDES
-527 ELIALYRTRD
+527 ELIALYRVRD

-547 SWRQGHS
+547 SWRREHN
-554 PQRLVAA
+554 PQRLIAA

-577 LKEAEQY
+577 LKEADQY
-584 PGASDQSQVLAARAA
+584 PDASDRSQVLAARGA
-599 LAVQQGQTDLALRL
+599 LAVQQGRTDEALRL
-613 YQQGLSRF
+613 YRLGLSRF

-631 LWLYVDLGRTG
+631 MWLYVDLGRTG
-642 EIKPL
+642 ELKPL
-647 LQQWRSLARSDS
+647 LQQWRSLARGDS
-659 SLWLP
+659 PLWLP

-685 LQANPRDWMVQAA
+685 LRSNPQDWMVQAA

-712 QRLRLRL
+712 QRLRLKLNRE
-719 DRQVS
+719 VT

-738 LRLLASSYSSRKAQ
+738 LRLVASSYSSRKAL

-770 DQFLARLDDLNQSAQ
+770 DQMLARLDEINQSTQ
-785 KDEWLAWARSRG
+785 KNDWLAWARARG
-797 LKVSRYEQIQEA
+797 LKVNRYEQIQEA
-809 LRGSNRQA
+809 LRGNNRQA

-822 ASGDLD
+822 ASDDLD
-828 PAQQVEA
+828 PAQRVEA

-847 VGLSALGDEQ
+847 VDLSALGEDQ
-857 PAALREQLRRQA
+857 SASLREQLRRQA
-869 IEMTERTPQGM
+869 IELTERTPQGV
-880 QIAWERQDYG
+880 QIAWDRQDYG

-923 VLDESRLGNETNT
+923 VLDPSRLGNETNT

-971 WQLDSGNELDV
+971 WQVDSGNELDV

-987 RKNEDSGYMRTFGQ
+987 RKNEDSGYMRTFGR

-1016 DQLSWNLAQRWFST
+1016 DQLSWSLAQRWFST
-1030 RGGDDLGSGQALKIE
+1030 RGGDDLGNGQALKIE

-1054 PNWELR
+1054 PNWQLR

-1074 LPDLANTLGGGID
+1074 LPNLANTLGGGID
-1087 LAGAD
+1087 LIGAE
-1092 LDNPEQIT
+1092 LDNPDQIN
-1100 SQTLLQKRYG
+1100 SQTLLQKHYG

-1145 TDNTINYAISTGV
+1145 TDNTINYAISTGI

-1164 DDELAVTLGYQ
+1164 DDELAVTFGYQ
-1175 SAPQGGA
+1175 SAPQGGT
-1182 GKSGGTAGVSYSVR
+1182 GQSGGTAGVSYSVR

>member
-7 TKAKAPSARLLNPWA
+7 TKAPRARLLNPWA
-22 LLLVAIAVGVLLWAT
+22 LLVVAIVVGILLWAT
-37 FRNEEAFR
+37 YRNEDAFR

-81 QLGDYPKAEKHLAQW
+81 QLGDYPRAEKHLAQW
-96 QRPDP
+96 SQPDP
-101 ALKAYYRL
+101 VLKAYYRL

-132 KAFDYKPLPSPQ
+132 KAFDYKTLPSPQ

-165 AELARRDPTRR
+165 TELARRDPKQRD
-176 EQWLPEAAKWYQA
+176 QWLPEAAKWYQA

-210 EARRQFLQQAFTT
+210 QERRQFLEKAFKS
-223 LVAADRGDQAVE
+223 LVAADRGDQAAE

-241 AAQPDVEFEPALL
+241 ATQPDALDAALL
-254 DRGVD
+254 DQGVD

-266 VDLAE
+266 RDLAE
-271 QFFSAWRKVQPDSPE
+271 QFFSAWRKLQPDSPE
-286 ILAKEFK
+286 VLAKEFK
-293 QRLAFGDLAGAH
+293 QRLAFGDLEGAY
-305 AVGLQLLEQRPDDP
+305 AVGSQLLELHPDDP
-319 QLLEQMAH
+319 LLLEQMAH
-327 LAEWQGD
+327 IAEWQGD
-334 SAAALGY
+334 SASALGY
-341 WISLSTLSKDPAQ
+341 WISLSKLRNNPAE

-370 GIPLLAGIMDSRAL
+370 GIPLLAGIMNTRAL
-384 TNVELDALVYAQESR
+384 SDVELDALVYAEESR
-399 GTPEEAEKWLRRYV
+399 GTPEQGEQWLRRYV
-413 AKYPKQRLAWVRLL
+413 GKYPKHRLAWVRLL
-427 QNLENTEQYPQ
+427 QNLENTAQYPQ
-438 RLVVWNQFAKRYRL
+438 RLAVWKRFAGLYPL

-463 HLKLFDSQGAWKVIT
+463 HLKLFDSPSAWKVIT
-478 AVDGNKIKDF
+478 AVDGNKIDDF

-513 MLAIKGSLNTGDES
+513 MLAIKGSLNSGDES
-527 ELIALYRTRD
+527 ELIALYRVRD

-547 SWRQGHS
+547 SWRREHN
-554 PQRLVAA
+554 PQRLIAA

-577 LKEAEQY
+577 LKEADQY
-584 PGASDQSQVLAARAA
+584 PDASDRSQVLAARGA
-599 LAVQQGQTDLALRL
+599 LAVQQGRTDEALRL
-613 YQQGLSRF
+613 YRLGLSRF

-631 LWLYVDLGRTG
+631 MWLYVDLGRTG
-642 EIKPL
+642 ELKPL
-647 LQQWRSLARSDS
+647 LQQWRSLARGDS
-659 SLWLP
+659 TLWLP

-685 LQANPRDWMVQAA
+685 LRSNPQDWMVQAA

-712 QRLRLRL
+712 QRLRLKLNRE
-719 DRQVS
+719 VT

-738 LRLLASSYSSRKAQ
+738 LRLVASSYSSRKAL

-770 DQFLARLDDLNQSAQ
+770 DQMLARLDEINQSTQ
-785 KDEWLAWARSRG
+785 KDDWLAWARARG
-797 LKVSRYEQIQEA
+797 LKVNRYEQIQEA
-809 LRGSNRQA
+809 LRGNNRQA

-822 ASGDLD
+822 ASDDLD
-828 PAQQVEA
+828 PAQRVEA

-847 VGLSALGDEQ
+847 VDLSALGEDQ
-857 PAALREQLRRQA
+857 PASLREQLRRQA
-869 IEMTERTPQGM
+869 IELTERTPQGV
-880 QIAWERQDYG
+880 QIAWDRQDYG

-923 VLDESRLGNETNT
+923 VLDPSRLGNETNT

-971 WQLDSGNELDV
+971 WQVDSGNELDV

-987 RKNEDSGYMRTFGQ
+987 RKNEDSGYMRTFGR

-1016 DQLSWNLAQRWFST
+1016 DQLSWSLAQRWFST
-1030 RGGDDLGSGQALKIE
+1030 RGGDDLGNGQALKIE

-1054 PNWELR
+1054 PNWQLR

-1074 LPDLANTLGGGID
+1074 LPNLANTLGGGID
-1087 LAGAD
+1087 LIGAE
-1092 LDNPEQIT
+1092 LDNPDQIN
-1100 SQTLLQKRYG
+1100 SQTLLQKHYG

-1145 TDNTINYAISTGV
+1145 TDNTINYAISTGI

-1164 DDELAVTLGYQ
+1164 DDELAVTFGYQ
-1175 SAPQGGA
+1175 SAPQGGT
-1182 GKSGGTAGVSYSVR
+1182 GQSGGTAGVSYSVR

>member
-1 MPNSSA
+1 MANSSA
-7 TKAKAPSARLLNPWA
+7 TNKAPQARLLNPWA

-37 FRNEEAFR
+37 YRNEDAFR

-69 NELRTQLLDLLI
+69 SELRTQLLDLLI
-81 QLGDYPKAEKHLAQW
+81 QLGDYPKAEKHLAEWPQ
-96 QRPDP
+96 PDP

-122 AALQALAERF
+122 AALQALTERF
-132 KAFDYKPLPSPQ
+132 KAFDYRSLPSPQ
-144 LERLATLALSAQ
+144 LERLASLALAAQ

-165 AELARRDPTRR
+165 AELARRDPK
-176 EQWLPEAAKWYQA
+176 QAQHWLPEAARWYQA

-198 LYVQLLDASQTP
+198 LYVQLLDAGQAP
-210 EARRQFLQQAFTT
+210 EVRRQLLQQAFTT
-223 LVAADRGDQAVE
+223 LVEADRGDQAAE
-235 LLAREL
+235 LLAHEL
-241 AAQPDVEFEPALL
+241 AAQPQAEFDAGLL

-259 VAVAHNR
+259 VAIAHNR
-266 VDLAE
+266 SDLAE
-271 QFFSAWRKVQPDSPE
+271 QFFSAWRKLQPDSPE
-286 ILAKEFK
+286 VLAKEFK
-293 QRLAFGDLAGAH
+293 QRLAFGDLNGAH
-305 AVGLQLLEQRPDDP
+305 AVGVQLLDLRPEDP
-319 QLLEQMAH
+319 ALLEQMAH

-334 SAAALGY
+334 SASALGY
-341 WISLSTLSKDPAQ
+341 WISLSKLRHDPAQ

-370 GIPLLAGIMDSRAL
+370 GIPLLAGIMDTRAL
-384 TNVELDALVYAQESR
+384 SNVELDALVYAEESR
-399 GTPEEAEKWLRRYV
+399 GTPEQAEVWLRRYV
-413 AKYPKQRLAWVRLL
+413 AKYPKHRLAWVRLL
-427 QNLENTEQYPQ
+427 QNLENTEQYPE
-438 RLVVWNQFAKRYRL
+438 RLAVWKNFAKRYPL

-463 HLKLFDSQGAWKVIT
+463 YLKLFDSQSAWKVIT
-478 AVDGNKIKDF
+478 AVDGNKIDDL

-513 MLAIKGSLNTGDES
+513 MLAIKGSLNSGDES
-527 ELIALYRTRD
+527 QLIALYRTRD

-547 SWRQGHS
+547 SWRQGHD

-584 PGASDQSQVLAARAA
+584 PDASDQSQVLAARGA
-599 LAVQQGQTDLALRL
+599 LAVQQGNSDEALRL
-613 YQQGLSRF
+613 YRLGLSRF

-631 LWLYVDLGRTG
+631 LWLYVDLGRSA

-647 LQQWRSLARSDS
+647 LQQWRALARSDS
-659 SLWLP
+659 TLWLP

-670 LLGRNTEALAWYRLY
+670 LVGRNTEALAWYRLY
-685 LQANPRDWMVQAA
+685 LQGNSQDWMVQAA
-698 YADALEGAGYADSA
+698 YADALESAGYADSA
-712 QRLRLRL
+712 QRLRLKL
-719 DRQVS
+719 DRQVTA
-724 PEQIR
+724 EQVR

-752 NKAMQWQDG
+752 NQAMQWQDG

-797 LKVSRYEQIQEA
+797 LKISSYEQIQEA

-822 ASGDLD
+822 AGGSLD

-835 LNSLGRSGEALA
+835 LNSLGRGGEALA
-847 VGLSALGDEQ
+847 TGLSALGDDQ
-857 PAALREQLRRQA
+857 PPAIREQLRRQA
-869 IEMTERTPQGM
+869 IEMTERTPQGV
-880 QIAWERQDYG
+880 QLAWERQDYG

-916 QGRYSGD
+916 QGQYSGD
-923 VLDESRLGNETNT
+923 TLDSGRLGTETNT
-936 ELTLQRQLENGNY
+936 ELTLQRQVENGNY
-949 KLIFDSSL
+949 KLILDSSL
-957 RKDDDRNGLGASRT
+957 RKDDDRNGLGISRT
-971 WQLDSGNELDV
+971 WQVDSGNELDA

-987 RKNEDSGYMRTFGQ
+987 RKNEDSGLMRAFGQ
-1001 QDDVWVGGRHRYSAR
+1001 QDDLWVGGRHRYSAR

-1074 LPDLANTLGGGID
+1074 LPNLANTLGGGID
-1087 LAGAD
+1087 LAGIQ
-1092 LDNPEQIT
+1092 LDDPNQIN

-1110 QLFFGSSW
+1110 QLFFGSAW

-1132 YTWLVDVSTGWQW
+1132 YTWLVDVSSGWQW
-1145 TDNTINYAISTGV
+1145 TDNTINYAISTGI

-1164 DDELAVTLGYQ
+1164 DDELAVTFGYQ
-1175 SAPQGGA
+1175 SAPQGGT

>member
-7 TKAKAPSARLLNPWA
+7 TKAPRARLLNPWA
-22 LLLVAIAVGVLLWAT
+22 LLLVAMVVGVLLWAT
-37 FRNEEAFR
+37 YRNEDTFR
-45 PKGGQPDEVSASYAE
+45 PTLGPPDEVSASYAE

-81 QLGDYPKAEKHLAQW
+81 QLGDYPRAEKHLGQW
-96 QRPDP
+96 PQADP
-101 ALKAYYRL
+101 ALKSYYRL
-109 QLDALALNNSTDS
+109 QLDALALTNSTDS

-132 KAFDYKPLPSPQ
+132 KAFDYKTLPSPQ
-144 LERLATLALSAQ
+144 LERLATLALSVQ

-165 AELARRDPTRR
+165 AELARRDPGQR
-176 EQWLPEAAKWYQA
+176 EHWLPEAAKWYQA

-210 EARRQFLQQAFTT
+210 EARRQFLQEAFNT
-223 LVAADRGDQAVE
+223 LVAADRGAQAAE

-241 AAQPDVEFEPALL
+241 AAQPDAQFDAALL

-259 VAVAHNR
+259 VAVAHKR
-266 VDLAE
+266 PDLAE
-271 QFFSAWRKVQPDSPE
+271 SFFIAWRKLQPDNPE
-286 ILAKEFK
+286 ILAKEFR
-293 QRLAFGDLAGAH
+293 QRLAFGDLKGAH
-305 AVGLQLLEQRPDDP
+305 AAGSQLLEQHPEDP
-319 QLLEQMAH
+319 LLLEQMAH
-327 LAEWQGD
+327 LAEWRGD
-334 SAAALGY
+334 SASALGY
-341 WISLSTLSKDPAQ
+341 WISLSKLRDNPAE

-361 AMQTYDFDR
+361 AMQSYDFDR

-384 TNVELDALVYAQESR
+384 SNVELDALVYAEESR
-399 GTPEEAEKWLRRYV
+399 GTPEQAEKWLRRYV
-413 AKYPKQRLAWVRLL
+413 AKYPKHRLAWVRLL

-438 RLVVWNQFAKRYRL
+438 RLAVWKNFASRYPL
-452 TSTERVDWANN
+452 TSAERVDWANN
-463 HLKLFDSQGAWKVIT
+463 HLKLFDSQSAWKVIT
-478 AVDGNKIKDF
+478 AVDGNKINDLD
-488 NYWQSRAALAWDLEL
+488 YWQSRAALAWDLES

-547 SWRQGHS
+547 SWRQGHN
-554 PQRLVAA
+554 PRRLVAA

-571 PLVVDL
+571 PLVIDL
-577 LKEAEQY
+577 LKEADQY
-584 PGASDQSQVLAARAA
+584 PEAADYSQVLAARGA
-599 LAVQQGQTDLALRL
+599 LQVHQGHHDEALRL
-613 YQQGLSRF
+613 YRLGLSRF
-621 PDDNTFRERL
+621 PEDNTFRERL
-631 LWLYVDLGRTG
+631 MWLYVDLGRTG

-659 SLWLP
+659 TLWLP

-712 QRLRLRL
+712 QRLRLKL
-719 DRQVS
+719 NRQVT

-738 LRLLASSYSSRKAQ
+738 LRLVASSYSSRKAQ
-752 NKAMQWQDG
+752 NKAMQWLDG
-761 SKPMLQLWF
+761 SRPMLQLWF
-770 DQFLARLDDLNQSAQ
+770 EQMLVRLDDINQSAQ
-785 KDEWLAWARSRG
+785 KDDWLAWARARG
-797 LKVSRYEQIQEA
+797 LKVSRYEQIQQA
-809 LRGSNRQA
+809 LRGNNRQA

-822 ASGDLD
+822 ASDGLD
-828 PAQQVEA
+828 PAQRVEA
-835 LNSLGRSGEALA
+835 LNSLGRGGEALA
-847 VGLSALGDEQ
+847 VDLSALGEDQ
-857 PAALREQLRRQA
+857 PPAIREQLRRQA
-869 IEMTERTPQGM
+869 IEMTERTPQGV

-890 GLVFNGPRLTAARY
+890 GLVFNGPRLSAARY
-904 LNDNWYAKLVLE
+904 LNDDWYARLVVE

-923 VLDESRLGNETNT
+923 TLDESRLGNETNT
-936 ELTLQRQLENGNY
+936 GLTLQRQLEDGDY
-949 KLIFDSSL
+949 KLILDSSL

-971 WQLDSGNELDV
+971 WQVDSGNELDV

-987 RKNEDSGYMRTFGQ
+987 RKNEDSGLMRAFGQ

-1016 DQLSWNLAQRWFST
+1016 DQLSWSLAQRWFST
-1030 RGGDDLGSGQALKIE
+1030 RSGDDLGSGQALKIE

-1054 PNWELR
+1054 PNWALR

-1068 SLNNRS
+1068 SLDHRS
-1074 LPDLANTLGGGID
+1074 LPNLANTLGGGID
-1087 LAGAD
+1087 LAGAGLED
-1092 LDNPEQIT
+1092 PNQIT

-1132 YTWLVDVSTGWQW
+1132 YTWLVDVSSGWQW
-1145 TDNTINYAISTGV
+1145 TDNTINYAVSTGV

-1164 DDELAVTLGYQ
+1164 DDELAVTFGYQ
-1175 SAPQGGA
+1175 SAPQGGT